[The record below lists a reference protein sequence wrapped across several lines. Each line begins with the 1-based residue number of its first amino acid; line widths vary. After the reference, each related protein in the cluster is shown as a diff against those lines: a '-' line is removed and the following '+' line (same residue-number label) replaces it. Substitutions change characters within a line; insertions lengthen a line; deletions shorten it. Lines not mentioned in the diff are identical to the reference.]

1 MKYVI
6 PLTSVPFIFYG
17 P

>member
-6 PLTSVPFIFYG
+6 PLTSVPFIWYG